1 MQLLLLKTAIFLN
14 HVAIKF
20 LLKIPL
26 IILNLPKKLPVLLH
40 LNILMIIDF
49 SNISSFLIKINHDS
63 F

>member
-1 MQLLLLKTAIFLN
+1 MQLLLLKTAIFFKLRSN
-14 HVAIKF
+14 KTSFKNTI
-20 LLKIPL
+20 
-26 IILNLPKKLPVLLH
+26 NYTESSKKLPVLLH